1 MNTIIKP
8 FDKLTTKELFHIYKL
23 RVDVFV
29 VEQQCPY
36 HEIDDIDLISHHIY
50 LQNDNSII
58 LAYCRLYKQN
68 DTFHIERVIATER
81 RKGNGTQIMK
91 TAIEFATE
99 KLHADSI
106 IIEAQTYAQKFYEK
120 LGFVQTSEPFEEDG
134 IPHIQMKYMIS

>member
-8 FDKLTTKELFHIYKL
+8 FDKLTTQELFHIYKL

-36 HEIDDIDLISHHIY
+36 HEIDDIDLISYHIY

-58 LAYCRLYKQN
+58 LAYCRLYKQEN
-68 DTFHIERVIATER
+68 TFHIGRVIASQKH
-81 RKGNGTQIMK
+81 KGYGTQIMK
-91 TAIEFATE
+91 TAIEFAINN
-99 KLHADSI
+99 LHADSI

-134 IPHIQMKYMIS
+134 IPHIRMKYIVS

>member
-8 FDKLTTKELFHIYKL
+8 FDKLTTEELFYIYKL

-36 HEIDDIDLISHHIY
+36 HEVDDIDLISHHIY
-50 LQNDNSII
+50 LQNDNSLI

-68 DTFHIERVIATER
+68 DTFHIGRVIASER
-81 RKGNGTQIMK
+81 RKGYGTQIMK
-91 TAIEFATE
+91 TAIKYAINN
-99 KLHADSI
+99 LHADSI

-120 LGFVQTSEPFEEDG
+120 LGFVPTSEPFLEYG
-134 IPHIQMKYMIS
+134 IPHIQMKYIVK

>member
-8 FDKLTTKELFHIYKL
+8 FDKLTTAELFYIYKI

-36 HEIDDIDLISHHIY
+36 HEIDDIDLISHHIFF
-50 LQNDNSII
+50 QNDNSDI

-68 DTFHIERVIATER
+68 DTFHIGRVIASER
-81 RKGNGTQIMK
+81 RKGYGTQIMK
-91 TAIEFATE
+91 TAIEFACDT
-99 KLHADSI
+99 LHADTI

-134 IPHIQMKYMIS
+134 IPHIQMKYIAK